1 MTTRKISLEQIPE
14 MTQREAA
21 HQILNARDRVGV
33 KASQAATEALSAW
46 KGTAPYRTGRM
57 RATPILKKNKG
68 VSGCVFPSG
77 SGKVLRAVNTINLRG
92 KRDKGFYD
100 RFKRAQGR
108 KFLTSVTR

>member
-1 MTTRKISLEQIPE
+1 MTTRKIILEQIPE
-14 MTQREAA
+14 ITQREAA

-57 RATPILKKNKG
+57 RATPVLKKNKG
-68 VSGCVFPSG
+68 VSGCVFPTG
-77 SGKVLRAVNTINLRG
+77 SGEVVRAINTINLHG

-108 KFLTSVTR
+108 EFLTSVTR